1 MIERTFRLLKDK
13 LGDYIKYVAVILSVL
28 LTISLARNVLRIQK
42 AGGGVEKAKE
52 RVDKLTQQNQEL
64 KVKLEEVRS
73 DEFIERQLR
82 DKLNLTK
89 EDEIVIVLP
98 DDETLRKLAPKHVE
112 EEEILPDPNWEKWL
126 KLFL

>member
-1 MIERTFRLLKDK
+1 MIERTFRLFKNK
-13 LGDYIKYVAVILSVL
+13 LGDYFKYVVVILSIL
-28 LTISLARNVLRIQK
+28 LITSLARNVLRIQK
-42 AGGGVEKAKE
+42 AGGGIEKAKE

-64 KVKLEEVRS
+64 KVKVEEVRS

-82 DKLNLTK
+82 DKLNLAK

-112 EEEILPDPNWEKWL
+112 EEESLPDPNWKKWV